1 MTEPLRIGIAGLGTV
16 GTGVM
21 KILQQNTDILTARA
35 GRELRVVAVSS
46 RNRDKDRGINLHG
59 IRWYEDAVEMTTYP
73 ALDVVCELIGGA
85 EGTARSVC
93 ESALTQRKHLVS
105 ANKALIAHHG
115 QALAVLAAQH
125 GKICAYEAA
134 VAGGIPIIKVLR
146 EGLAANR
153 ISRIQGIM
161 NGTCNYILTTME
173 RTGKPFAE
181 VLAEAQAKGYAEADP
196 TFDVDGMDTA
206 HKLAILAGLA
216 FGFAP
221 TLEPLPCEGI
231 RQITIEDI
239 RYARELG
246 YRIKLLGIAT
256 ADQDGKILQRVNPA
270 LVPLASPLGAVED
283 VYNAIQIEG
292 NFVGKLFL
300 EGRGAG
306 EGPTASSVV
315 ADIVDI
321 ARGIAAPTLGTT
333 STQSTPSVFC
343 APEAL
348 ECSYYLRLGV
358 LDKAGVLAE
367 VTNLLKEAGIS
378 LRDVSQHSGGQG
390 EVVQIVLTTHR
401 VREANMHAALATL
414 RTLDSIVQA
423 PCMIRIEA

>member
-16 GTGVM
+16 GTGVV
-21 KILQQNTDILTARA
+21 KILQQNASLLTERA

-46 RNRDKDRGINLHG
+46 RDRDRDRGINLHG
-59 IRWYEDAVEMTTYP
+59 IRWYDDAVEMTTYP

-85 EGTARSVC
+85 EGIARTVC
-93 ESALTQRKHLVS
+93 ESTLTQGKHLVS

-115 QALAVLAAQH
+115 QALATLAASK
-125 GKICAYEAA
+125 GKTCAYEAA

-153 ISRIQGIM
+153 ITRIQGIM

-173 RTGKPFAE
+173 KTGKPFAE

-231 RQITIEDI
+231 RQITIDDI

-246 YRIKLLGIAT
+246 YRIKLLGIA
-256 ADQDGKILQRVNPA
+256 ASSDGQILQRVNPA
-270 LVPLASPLGAVED
+270 LVPLSSPLGAVED

-292 NFVGKLFL
+292 DFVGKLFL

-321 ARGIAAPTLGTT
+321 ARGIAAPTLG
-333 STQSTPSVFC
+333 SASAPSAPPVFC
-343 APEAL
+343 APESL

-367 VTNLLKEAGIS
+367 VTSLLKEAGIS

-401 VREANMHAALATL
+401 VREANMNAALAKL
-414 RTLDSIVQA
+414 HALDSVVHA

>member
-16 GTGVM
+16 GTGVV
-21 KILQQNTDILTARA
+21 KILQQNAGLLAERA

-46 RNRDKDRGINLHG
+46 RDRDRDRGINLHG

-85 EGTARSVC
+85 EGIARAVC
-93 ESALTQRKHLVS
+93 ESTLTQGKHLVS

-115 QALAVLAAQH
+115 QALASLAATH

-153 ISRIQGIM
+153 ITRIQGIM

-173 RTGKPFAE
+173 KTGKPFAE

-246 YRIKLLGIAT
+246 YRIKLLGIA
-256 ADQDGKILQRVNPA
+256 ASSDGQILQRVNPA
-270 LVPLASPLGAVED
+270 LVPLSSPLGTVED

-292 NFVGKLFL
+292 DFVGKLFL

-315 ADIVDI
+315 ADIIDI
-321 ARGIAAPTLGTT
+321 ARGIAAPTLG
-333 STQSTPSVFC
+333 SASTPSTPPIFC

-367 VTNLLKEAGIS
+367 VTSLLKEAGIS

-401 VREANMHAALATL
+401 VREANMNAALTRLHA
-414 RTLDSIVQA
+414 LDSVVHA